1 MRISDWSSDVCSS
14 DLNRIG
20 LIGERFCPFP
30 FAQCEERESHQ
41 RTLAAH
47 LGQQRTVEREKI
59 DLDRTGVIHG
69 RAAPVRRRSVGESMK
84 MGCGIVRIPPI
95 ASPQAAKFVLSKTVC
110 SARRVPSCFRS
121 DEHTSEL
128 QSLMRISYAVFCL
141 KKNKHTKE
149 HYKTQQL

>member
-14 DLNRIG
+14 DL
-20 LIGERFCPFP
+20 P

-59 DLDRTGVIHG
+59 ALDRTGVIHG
-69 RAAPVRRRSVGESMK
+69 RAAPVRRRSVGESTK

-95 ASPQAAKFVLSKTVC
+95 ASPQAAKFVLSMTVC
-110 SARRVPSCFRS
+110 SARRVPSCFWRPKLPGS
-121 DEHTSEL
+121 EEHTSEL
-128 QSLMRISYAVFCL
+128 QS
-141 KKNKHTKE
+141 
-149 HYKTQQL
+149 